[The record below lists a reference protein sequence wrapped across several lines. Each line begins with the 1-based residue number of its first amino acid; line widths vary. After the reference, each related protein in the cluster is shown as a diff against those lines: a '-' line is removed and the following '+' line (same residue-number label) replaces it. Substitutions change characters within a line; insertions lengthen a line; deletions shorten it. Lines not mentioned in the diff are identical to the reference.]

1 MRSKSNV
8 SLSSFVS
15 SVQLR
20 SLLPSVINN
29 RNNTNNVVI
38 RVSDDAIMTKVA
50 HKLGCK
56 AYCRNG

>member
-29 RNNTNNVVI
+29 RNNTNNVI